1 VLEGFELALE
11 ACPAAGAEL
20 VEPPPPAARL
30 DLAGDFLDVLTADML
45 GHHRRFGTDW
55 AKLRTSTREL
65 LEYAEQRAMTAA
77 EYGDMQL
84 LRAELTAAWVDW
96 LAEHRIDAV
105 IEPTVP
111 MVAPPRGHG
120 YDHFFTDEAAAYIAF
135 THYWNWTGFPVAAL
149 PAGLGSRSGLP
160 VGVSLIGA
168 PATEWRLLG
177 LGAEL
182 QAQLTR

>member
-1 VLEGFELALE
+1 MLEGFERALD
-11 ACPAAGAEL
+11 ACRAAGAQL
-20 VEPPPPAARL
+20 VDPPPPAASL
-30 DLAGDFLDVLTADML
+30 DLGGDFLDVLTADML

-55 AKLRTSTREL
+55 TKLRTSTREL

-77 EYGDMQL
+77 EYGDLQL
-84 LRAELTAAWVDW
+84 QRADLTAAWVDW
-96 LAEHRIDAV
+96 LAEQRVDAV

-111 MVAPPRGHG
+111 IVAPLRGHG
-120 YDHFFTDEAAAYIAF
+120 YDRFFTDEAAAYIAF

-149 PAGLGSRSGLP
+149 PAGLGSHAGLP

-177 LGAEL
+177 LGTDL
-182 QAQLTR
+182 QARLS